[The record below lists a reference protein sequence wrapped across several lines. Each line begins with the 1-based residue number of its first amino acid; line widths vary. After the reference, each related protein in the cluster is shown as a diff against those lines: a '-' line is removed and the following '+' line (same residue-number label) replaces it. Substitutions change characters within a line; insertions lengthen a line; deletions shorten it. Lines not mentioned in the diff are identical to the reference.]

1 MNPGRTSGQHPDYPE
16 QAMNDTAERI
26 PRMLGRRLARK
37 PPPPDFRLPS
47 GAPRM
52 LGQRLA
58 RKPPPLDF
66 RLPSGIPQ
74 EEQSDCLDW
83 WDGQL
88 PLRVSYGGARLS
100 VLRSA
105 GRGEGKQSIAHQ
117 EVSIMS

>member
-1 MNPGRTSGQHPDYPE
+1 MNPGRTGGQHPDYPE
-16 QAMNDTAERI
+16 QAMNYTAERI
-26 PRMLGRRLARK
+26 
-37 PPPPDFRLPS
+37 
-47 GAPRM
+47 PRM

-66 RLPSGIPQ
+66 RLPSGAPQ

-88 PLRVSYGGARLS
+88 PLKVSYGGARLS

-105 GRGEGKQSIAHQ
+105 ERGEGKQSIAYQ